1 MPLIGVQIAH
11 LQTQLTS
18 PLNGGAVVALVTCKN
33 SIDHFWQQ
41 FFHHVGVAAKAIAGQ
56 YASHEEMVEKRN
68 AMCPTGRMG
77 TGWDI
82 AKAAAFLASDEAQYI
97 TGQCLAVDGGFSIRA

>member
-1 MPLIGVQIAH
+1 
-11 LQTQLTS
+11 
-18 PLNGGAVVALVTCKN
+18 
-33 SIDHFWQQ
+33 
-41 FFHHVGVAAKAIAGQ
+41 
-56 YASHEEMVEKRN
+56 MVEKRN